1 MTKLDTEFQLLLS
14 KISDQLDTDDVKSLR
29 FLLKAEDK
37 IPVQNL
43 DAATTGEDI
52 FHLMT
57 KHGLLSKTKAD
68 LLIDLLKEKNLQPL
82 VNQLEKFKT
91 ENEEELSQPVEGPCN
106 IQDDMVVEHFME
118 TTKLVELTSKMEIEN
133 FAVLSGLT
141 GCGKTQLALT
151 FACNFRKD
159 HVESICW
166 KIYCKDEIT
175 LMNSLKKLADKLGLE
190 EESTQTENVDNEDS
204 LDELRKLIKKE
215 LRKKTNGPNVI
226 ILDYV
231 TEETKIPC
239 QKLKDALLKL
249 NLKVIVT
256 TWDSTFCDTENIIIV
271 NGFSEVEA
279 VKFLQNKKTE
289 LNSKEEKSYRELA
302 QMLGNHPLLLYGA
315 RSCMASSN
323 QTPKKFIKYLRGS
336 KSSEMDKFVR
346 SVSYPSRNREVFKIL
361 QEYLEILKNDYGEDV
376 FDMVQA
382 LQFFALEDIPVLLF
396 DFFPTRKQNHQGF
409 NTTNFI
415 QAIKKFSFGNVRGV
429 DDDRFITTHLAVVK
443 TIEESMSDD
452 KKAKLIKNIL
462 TALMW
467 LMDKDNYDTNDY
479 DRNYRL
485 LPHAISV
492 LQHVKK
498 LKAENLNLLCDFE
511 SNVLLAYVYDIVG
524 YTYNFFGI
532 LKNAGEHST
541 AAKEACFAIIG
552 ISEEDIEKQVRKRCC
567 HDDHHRTWETFAEEE
582 ADIIFKQIKAQIGD
596 HEKNAL
602 LCKMA
607 KQFALNK
614 YRGQDH
620 LKKLELYLE
629 AELEEEY
636 RLTEKEYNALCK
648 QHLALPE
655 DQLGGIFLFELV
667 LQVFYTYGRRIFY
680 LGDAFDKDL
689 ARSFAHSLF
698 LAKALGHRIAS
709 EYPEWKI
716 LYVMLTELSGTLQLR
731 FEDKADLQLKT
742 LENLEDAAEQ
752 FKRLLGYNT
761 ENFNYGVIKA
771 GPENAQHV
779 HICCKRLVKCYTSMT
794 EITSDEEKLKE
805 IHETGDK
812 YKDMLKITQHSS
824 RAVTAANL
832 RMAEFSLRRGN
843 YEDAE
848 IRFKVVAPED
858 MIENDQRTV
867 SSKFTHH
874 ELQALKGLTKCYSL
888 SGQTESAKTIANRI
902 KIRLGESKEYEELG
916 HFNNLMQHL
925 GLSSVVE

>member
-1 MTKLDTEFQLLLS
+1 
-14 KISDQLDTDDVKSLR
+14 
-29 FLLKAEDK
+29 
-37 IPVQNL
+37 
-43 DAATTGEDI
+43 
-52 FHLMT
+52 
-57 KHGLLSKTKAD
+57 
-68 LLIDLLKEKNLQPL
+68 
-82 VNQLEKFKT
+82 
-91 ENEEELSQPVEGPCN
+91 
-106 IQDDMVVEHFME
+106 
-118 TTKLVELTSKMEIEN
+118 
-133 FAVLSGLT
+133 
-141 GCGKTQLALT
+141 
-151 FACNFRKD
+151 
-159 HVESICW
+159 
-166 KIYCKDEIT
+166 
-175 LMNSLKKLADKLGLE
+175 MNSLKKLADKLGLE
-190 EESTQTENVDNEDS
+190 KESTQTENIDNVDS
-204 LDELRKLIKKE
+204 LDELRKLIHKE
-215 LRKKTNGPNVI
+215 LRKNNNGRNLI

-231 TEETKIPC
+231 TDETKIQC

-271 NGFSEVEA
+271 NGFSEDEA
-279 VKFLQNKKTE
+279 VKFLRNKKTE
-289 LNSKEEKSYRELA
+289 LNSKEETSYRELA

-336 KSSEMDKFVR
+336 KSSEIDKFVR
-346 SVSYPSRNREVFKIL
+346 SVSRNGEVFKIL

-409 NTTNFI
+409 NTTIFI
-415 QAIKKFSFGNVRGV
+415 QAIKKFSFGIVRGV

-443 TIEESMSDD
+443 MIEESMSDEE
-452 KKAKLIKNIL
+452 KAKLIKNIL

-467 LMDKDNYDTNDY
+467 LMDKDNYNPIDY

-498 LKAENLNLLCDFE
+498 LRAENRNLLCDFE

-552 ISEEDIEKQVRKRCC
+552 ISEEEIEKQVMQRCC
-567 HDDHHRTWETFAEEE
+567 RNDHHRTWEKFAEEE
-582 ADIIFKQIKAQIGD
+582 ADIIFKQIKVQICD
-596 HEKNAL
+596 NDKHAL

-607 KQFALNK
+607 KQVALNK

-620 LKKLELYLE
+620 IKKLEEYLE
-629 AELEEEY
+629 DELEEEY
-636 RLTEKEYNALCK
+636 RLTEREYKDLCK

-655 DQLGGIFLFELV
+655 DQIGGIFLFELV

-680 LGDAFDKDL
+680 LGDAFQKDV
-689 ARSFAHSLF
+689 ARSFTHSLF
-698 LAKALGHRIAS
+698 LAKALGQRIAS
-709 EYPEWKI
+709 EYPEWKV

-752 FKRLLGYNT
+752 FKRLLEYNS
-761 ENFNYGVIKA
+761 ENFNYGVIKS

-794 EITSDEEKLKE
+794 EITSDEAKLKE
-805 IHETGDK
+805 IHEKGDK
-812 YKDMLKITQHSS
+812 YKDMLNVTQSS
-824 RAVTAANL
+824 CRAVTAANL

-848 IRFKVVAPED
+848 LRFKVVAPED
-858 MIENDQRTV
+858 MIEYDQEIA
-867 SSKFTHH
+867 SAKFNHH
-874 ELQALKGLTKCYSL
+874 ELKALKGLTKCYSL
-888 SGQTESAKTIANRI
+888 SSQTESAKTLANRI
-902 KIRLGESKEYEELG
+902 QIRLGLAAEYEELG
-916 HFNNLMQHL
+916 HFNNLMQKL
-925 GLSSVVE
+925 GLSSVVESK